1 MHDRMERDCRAFYLI
16 PLRNFDNVNPLG
28 GRGAIDIAGW
38 EKHACNPDDDVRH
51 GCHPHSRDSSL
62 TALRSRRGQP
72 VLFGPPSALML
83 SGWAVKAVAFRPQE
97 LQKPMFCLL
106 PTSFE
111 FCRVAGAPDGTTV
124 SASAR
129 PPPRGRG

>member
-16 PLRNFDNVNPLG
+16 PLRNFDDVNPLG

-38 EKHACNPDDDVRH
+38 EKHACNPDDDVRQ

-83 SGWAVKAVAFRPQE
+83 SGWAVKAVAFRPQGTA
-97 LQKPMFCLL
+97 KANVL
-106 PTSFE
+106 PPS
-111 FCRVAGAPDGTTV
+111 DLI
-124 SASAR
+124 
-129 PPPRGRG
+129 

>member
-1 MHDRMERDCRAFYLI
+1 MTM
-16 PLRNFDNVNPLG
+16 FDM
-28 GRGAIDIAGW
+28 
-38 EKHACNPDDDVRH
+38 
-51 GCHPHSRDSSL
+51 PHSRDSSL
-62 TALRSRRGQP
+62 TALRSRRRQP

-124 SASAR
+124 AVPSERTDLRSDGPA
-129 PPPRGRG
+129 PRGGLWKA